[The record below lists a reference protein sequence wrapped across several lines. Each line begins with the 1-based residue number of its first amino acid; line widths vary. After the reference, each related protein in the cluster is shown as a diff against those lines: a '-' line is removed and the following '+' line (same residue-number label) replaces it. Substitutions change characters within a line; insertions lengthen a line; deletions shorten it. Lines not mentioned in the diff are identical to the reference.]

1 MSEVALPETH
11 YTQSGSFNI
20 AYQIIGDGPIDIIL
34 VPGIISHIDFQHELP
49 GYTRFLRRLA
59 KFSRVV
65 TFDKRGQ
72 GLSDRLADVPSLEER
87 IDDVRAIMD
96 AINSKRAALVGFS
109 EGASM
114 SVLFATAYPDRVSHL
129 VLFGGLARISDLTP
143 PNLTPFEERLTNM
156 VKRWGNGDFLKNV
169 FTGDVGNPEAIARIA
184 KFEKLAS
191 SPGAFKS
198 YMLSNRRIDIN
209 PILPVVRT
217 PTLVLHRATDAQVPV
232 TLGRKLAAGIPGRN
246 TSSIHRA
253 ITHSGPATLS

>member
-11 YTQSGSFNI
+11 YTQSGNFNI

-96 AINSKRAALVGFS
+96 AINSKRAALGGFS

-156 VKRWGNGDFLKNV
+156 VKRWATGTFSKTFSRVMLAIRKQLRASLSLKSWLAV
-169 FTGDVGNPEAIARIA
+169 LAR
-184 KFEKLAS
+184 S
-191 SPGAFKS
+191 
-198 YMLSNRRIDIN
+198 N
-209 PILPVVRT
+209 PICFRT
-217 PTLVLHRATDAQVPV
+217 
-232 TLGRKLAAGIPGRN
+232 AG
-246 TSSIHRA
+246 
-253 ITHSGPATLS
+253 